1 MRAPGRRNAKNSERL
16 ALILNIDTA
25 TAMGSVALAKDGV
38 VLQTLTNDKE
48 RDHAA
53 TLTLF
58 IQEIL
63 NTQNITPAQL
73 DAIAVSGGPGSYTGL
88 RVGVATAKGLC
99 YAWNKPLIGIST
111 LQMMAQGLSAA
122 LQDQHALY
130 CPLLDAR
137 RMEVYMGI
145 YNAALTPLIEPKA
158 LILTPDAFNEWLDK
172 TKVYFFGDGSTK
184 WEQLLGPHSN
194 AVFVPYRISAEHMIP
209 LTEAA
214 FRENI
219 FEDLAYF
226 SPFYLKPF
234 YTPAQRKN
242 DKKS

>member
-25 TAMGSVALAKDGV
+25 TAVGSVALAKDGV

-58 IQEIL
+58 MQEIL
-63 NTQNITPAQL
+63 KTQQILPAQL

-219 FEDLAYF
+219 SEDLAYF

>member
-1 MRAPGRRNAKNSERL
+1 MRAPGRRIAQNGERL
-16 ALILNIDTA
+16 AFILNIDTA
-25 TAMGSVALAKDGV
+25 TAIGSVALAKDGV

-53 TLTLF
+53 ILTLF
-58 IQEIL
+58 IQEIF
-63 NTQNITPAQL
+63 NTQNITPAEL

-111 LQMMAQGLSAA
+111 LQMMAQGLSASI
-122 LQDQHALY
+122 QDKHALY

-137 RMEVYMGI
+137 RMEVYTAV
-145 YNAALTPLIEPKA
+145 YDAALTPLIEPQA
-158 LILTPDAFNEWLDK
+158 LILTPDAFREWLDRG
-172 TKVYFFGDGSTK
+172 KVYFFGDGSTK
-184 WEQLLGPHSN
+184 WEQLLEPHPN

-214 FRENI
+214 FRENL
-219 FEDLAYF
+219 FADTAYF

-234 YTPAQRKN
+234 YTPVPGKN

>member
-1 MRAPGRRNAKNSERL
+1 MRAPGSRNTKNSERL

-25 TAMGSVALAKDGV
+25 TTIGSVALAKDGV

-58 IQEIL
+58 IQEIF

-122 LQDQHALY
+122 LQDKHALY

-137 RMEVYMGI
+137 RQEVYTAVYDATLI
-145 YNAALTPLIEPKA
+145 PLIEPQA
-158 LILTPDAFNEWLDK
+158 LILTADAFREWLDRN
-172 TKVYFFGDGSTK
+172 KVYFFGDGSTK
-184 WEQLLGPHSN
+184 WQQMMESHSN
-194 AVFVPYRISAEHMIP
+194 AVFVPYHISAEHMIP
-209 LTEAA
+209 LTEAV
-214 FRENI
+214 FQQQT
-219 FEDLAYF
+219 FEDVAYF

-234 YTPAQRKN
+234 YTPVPGKN

>member
-1 MRAPGRRNAKNSERL
+1 MRAPGRRNEKNSKRL

-25 TAMGSVALAKDGV
+25 TAIGSVALAKDGV

-58 IQEIL
+58 IQEIF
-63 NTQNITPAQL
+63 NTQHITPAQL

-99 YAWNKPLIGIST
+99 YAWNKPLIGVST

-122 LQDQHALY
+122 LQDKHALY

-137 RMEVYMGI
+137 RQEVYTAV
-145 YNAALTPLIEPKA
+145 YDAALTPLTEPQA
-158 LILTPDAFNEWLDK
+158 LILTPDAFREWLDSS
-172 TKVYFFGDGSTK
+172 KVYFFGDGSTK
-184 WEQLLGPHSN
+184 WQQMMEPHSN
-194 AVFVPYRISAEHMIP
+194 AVFVPYHISAEHMIP
-209 LTEAA
+209 LTEAV
-214 FRENI
+214 FQQKI
-219 FEDLAYF
+219 FEDIAYF

-234 YTPAQRKN
+234 YTPVKAKN